1 MLCYNIVVAVENLNV
16 ASESLGTPGNGQWL
30 RLSGRGRK
38 DHPGPG
44 VKAQLEKAPV
54 KAILGL
60 GVMSGCA
67 PGTCLGSPDTN
78 RNALS

>member
-16 ASESLGTPGNGQWL
+16 APESLGTPGNGQWL

-44 VKAQLEKAPV
+44 VKA
-54 KAILGL
+54 ILGL
-60 GVMSGCA
+60 GVMSGCT